1 MAGGSFNVK
10 PPVYPEGKF
19 TFIYC
24 VQQLSDPFHF
34 DPPGGWQDGADCDVN
49 TLARQAVRRRREGGF
64 RGRCAIA
71 SAGGGNGQK
80 EPACRAKAPGATA
93 DPAHLVKVSKGQS
106 R

>member
-34 DPPGGWQDGADCDVN
+34 DPPGGWQDGADCDVVGRCQHIGQAGSPAS
-49 TLARQAVRRRREGGF
+49 ARGRISWALCYCIGRRRKWPKRASLSRQSARRDGGS
-64 RGRCAIA
+64 G
-71 SAGGGNGQK
+71 S
-80 EPACRAKAPGATA
+80 
-93 DPAHLVKVSKGQS
+93 SGQS
-106 R
+106 Q